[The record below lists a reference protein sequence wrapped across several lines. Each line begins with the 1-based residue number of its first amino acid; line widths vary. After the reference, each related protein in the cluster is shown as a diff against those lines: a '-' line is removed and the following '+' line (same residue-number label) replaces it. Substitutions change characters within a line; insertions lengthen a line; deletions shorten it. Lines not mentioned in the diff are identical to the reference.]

1 MSKFK
6 ESKLYQ
12 KLRSFSISR
21 TALVTIVTVIIVATA
36 IIAIT
41 VAANRA
47 NRNKLPSD
55 NKESVSSSEE
65 SKKSESVGAD
75 PADSEPSQPVVN
87 PLPNFSLPATGVL
100 SLKHDPELQVYSS
113 TMNDYRVH
121 LGIDITTTEGAPVY
135 ASADGKVEKIWE
147 DPLMGHCI
155 AISHSGDAV
164 TVYKNM
170 SKLFADGIKEG
181 AKVKE
186 GQLVGAVGDSAMV
199 EVAAEPHLHFEM
211 TVAGVEV
218 DPLKYFTED
227 AVASLSVDT
236 GYEK

>member
-6 ESKLYQ
+6 DSKFYQ
-12 KLRSFSISR
+12 KIRSFRISR

-47 NRNKLPSD
+47 NRGKLPSGD
-55 NKESVSSSEE
+55 VGSSDSGTKKTDSVA
-65 SKKSESVGAD
+65 AD
-75 PADSEPSQPVVN
+75 PGKDDPSKPVVN
-87 PLPNFSLPATGVL
+87 KLPNFSLPASGVL
-100 SLKHDPELQVYSS
+100 SSKHDPDLQVYSS

-121 LGIDITTTEGAPVY
+121 LGIDINTTDGAPVY

-147 DPLMGHCI
+147 DPLMGHCV
-155 AISHSGDAV
+155 AISHSGNAV

-170 SKLFADGIKEG
+170 SKLFAEGIKEG

-211 TVAGVEV
+211 TVDGVQV

-227 AVASLSVDT
+227 AVASLSSDT